1 MTISL
6 LLLTSPVLFLCAL
19 YSGARAAETDAGK
32 QIYLQYCASCHGA
45 DGKGSGPVAKQ
56 LKIKATDLTLLRKKH
71 KGIFPLDDVMATID
85 GRRIVKGH
93 GERDMP
99 VWGEVFLTEKEKK
112 KYPELTS
119 LLKAKIIAEYLATL
133 QR

>member
-1 MTISL
+1 MTKTL
-6 LLLTSPVLFLCAL
+6 LLVTSPVLFLCAL
-19 YSGARAAETDAGK
+19 YSGAPAAETDAGK
-32 QIYLQYCASCHGA
+32 QLYLQYCGSCHGA
-45 DGKGSGPVAKQ
+45 DGKGNGPVAKQ
-56 LKIKATDLTLLRKKH
+56 LKIKPTDLTQLRKKH
-71 KGIFPLDDVMATID
+71 KGVFPLDDVMATID

-99 VWGEVFLTEKEKK
+99 VWGEVFLTENEKK

-119 LLKAKIIAEYLATL
+119 LLKAKIIAEYVATL

>member
-1 MTISL
+1 
-6 LLLTSPVLFLCAL
+6 LFLCAL
-19 YSGARAAETDAGK
+19 YYSGAPAAETDAGK
-32 QIYLQYCASCHGA
+32 QLYLQYCGSCHGA
-45 DGKGSGPVAKQ
+45 DGKGNGPVAKQ
-56 LKIKATDLTLLRKKH
+56 LKIKATDLTQLRKKH
-71 KGIFPLDDVMATID
+71 KGVFPLDDVMATID

-99 VWGEVFLTEKEKK
+99 VWGEVFLTETEKK

-119 LLKAKIIAEYLATL
+119 LLKAKIIAEYVATL